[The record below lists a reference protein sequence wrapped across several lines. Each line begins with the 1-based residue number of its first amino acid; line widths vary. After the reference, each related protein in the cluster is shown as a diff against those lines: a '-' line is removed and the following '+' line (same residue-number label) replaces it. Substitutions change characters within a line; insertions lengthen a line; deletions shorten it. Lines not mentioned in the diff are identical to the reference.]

1 MAKKRIHELAKEF
14 KIDNK
19 EMIKRLSLLGI
30 AVKSHASTVDEQ
42 VVERLREELEKE
54 KTEKVLDD
62 FKPSVDEQKTGTE
75 RVRPKGQWENQRHDQ
90 SPGMV
95 DRVPSRPP
103 DRRFQERP
111 FLKGD
116 ILPGRA
122 DQPSCQ
128 PGPSVAKARPQSTE
142 SAARPLQGQQR
153 GLFRSE
159 TDGGYPVR
167 SGDAATVSER
177 GEPPRRSPNGFPL
190 KEGLPGSLAR
200 EQKEQPVRLRT
211 EQLKVPKVPEEV
223 KSQEKI
229 RADKTRGE
237 KPKQAG
243 AERVPGKGKGRWNN
257 QEQAAEHKL
266 RFAAGGRQKKARSAV
281 KTGVIHHFEKK
292 PVVIGEIVS
301 VQELSTKM
309 KKSPAEVIKK
319 LMALGVMSTINQEI
333 DHETAI
339 IVAGEFGF
347 EVQVKV
353 ELDQEA
359 LLDLEQEEDLSQ
371 LQIRPCVVTVMGHVD
386 HGKTSLL
393 DAIRETNVT
402 AGEAG
407 GITQHIGAYQV
418 EYNNKEITFID
429 TPGHE
434 AFTAMRARGARVT
447 DIAVLVISAEDG
459 VMPQTVEA
467 INHAK
472 AAGVPII
479 VAINKMDRPGADAEK
494 VKRHLTE
501 YELVSEEWGGQTI
514 CVPVSAKTGQGL
526 DELLEMILLMAE
538 VNDLKTNPDRLAR
551 GTIIEAKLDKGRGPV
566 ATVLIQ
572 NGTLHVGDNIV
583 AGTAA
588 GRVRAMMDY
597 RGRRLKNAGPSTPA
611 EVLGF
616 SDVPLA
622 GDGLYVVAGEKMAR
636 QIAAK
641 RILRKR
647 EEDIKASLSRVSL
660 DDLFKQIKEGRV
672 KELNVIIKADV
683 QGSVE
688 ALKQSLEGL
697 PTEEVRVNII
707 HYGVGLISETDI
719 LLASASNAIIVGF
732 NVRPDVNAR
741 RAAEQEKVDIR
752 LYKVIYEAIND
763 VKAAMSGLLE
773 PEYREV
779 IIGRAEVRK
788 TFKASRIGII
798 AGCYVIEGKISR
810 DAKVRLIRDDQIVYE
825 GKLDSLKR
833 FKDDVREV
841 LQGYECGLALERFNE
856 IKEGDVVEA
865 VTTETIKRELI

>member
-1 MAKKRIHELAKEF
+1 
-14 KIDNK
+14 
-19 EMIKRLSLLGI
+19 
-30 AVKSHASTVDEQ
+30 
-42 VVERLREELEKE
+42 
-54 KTEKVLDD
+54 
-62 FKPSVDEQKTGTE
+62 
-75 RVRPKGQWENQRHDQ
+75 
-90 SPGMV
+90 
-95 DRVPSRPP
+95 
-103 DRRFQERP
+103 
-111 FLKGD
+111 
-116 ILPGRA
+116 
-122 DQPSCQ
+122 
-128 PGPSVAKARPQSTE
+128 
-142 SAARPLQGQQR
+142 
-153 GLFRSE
+153 
-159 TDGGYPVR
+159 
-167 SGDAATVSER
+167 
-177 GEPPRRSPNGFPL
+177 
-190 KEGLPGSLAR
+190 
-200 EQKEQPVRLRT
+200 
-211 EQLKVPKVPEEV
+211 
-223 KSQEKI
+223 
-229 RADKTRGE
+229 
-237 KPKQAG
+237 
-243 AERVPGKGKGRWNN
+243 
-257 QEQAAEHKL
+257 
-266 RFAAGGRQKKARSAV
+266 
-281 KTGVIHHFEKK
+281 
-292 PVVIGEIVS
+292 
-301 VQELSTKM
+301 
-309 KKSPAEVIKK
+309 
-319 LMALGVMSTINQEI
+319 
-333 DHETAI
+333 
-339 IVAGEFGF
+339 
-347 EVQVKV
+347 
-353 ELDQEA
+353 
-359 LLDLEQEEDLSQ
+359 
-371 LQIRPCVVTVMGHVD
+371 MGHVD

-641 RILRKR
+641 RIKRKR
-647 EEDIKASLSRVSL
+647 EEDNNASLSRVSL